1 MSANTQ
7 SATAPAANRRWL
19 FAGTFLVSLAL
30 LAFEV
35 MTVRTINF
43 TVGPSYIY
51 IAIALAMLGLSGA
64 GSILSL
70 VNLRALRFP
79 RDQLLF
85 WICVAIALLLLFS
98 HFLAADL
105 KAELNAA
112 VRAAGI
118 SEGLPGVVTA
128 GAVGGFVSALKVG
141 LSLSLPYFL
150 FDALLT
156 LLFTSTDD
164 CIYGRLYASDLIG
177 AALGCVCA
185 IIVMELTGYAVSV
198 TAPAIAVL
206 LGGACYVWPSSRR
219 LGMLGVA
226 AAALVSVLPA
236 FGAYADR
243 IEPPADANYLARDY
257 EFDEEVREVWRGWN
271 SFTRVGMVE
280 WLGEDAQPYG
290 MVAQRGRP
298 SNAFAILSLG
308 NGDGMIWVPQYDP
321 DSKYPWNHTPAVPAM
336 LAGQPRDVLVM
347 FAGVGADLLSLQGH
361 GSQKATGVELNG
373 LLAEGAMQFGKYR
386 TAEMLANE
394 AIDYHIS
401 EGRVF
406 LEQDPSRYDT
416 ILMSWSGATASY
428 YAGALGGTTQFLYTY
443 EALEAILDHLK
454 PGGHAIILQINKVNA
469 LAMLRRYMAERG
481 IDRPERT
488 AVVLYKPG
496 RIDTA
501 WDGAFDNNPL
511 LIKPDGW
518 TDEEIARIATNGAG
532 HEFHVAYAPGWPDD
546 PLYRAYGRVM
556 RANDVDAEIAALS
569 RANGLR
575 FGVITDDRPFH
586 LDLFP
591 NSNYFDPDFW
601 SRLLQARCSARTIL
615 PMHCVSSS
623 SRWCR

>member
-7 SATAPAANRRWL
+7 SATARAANRRWL

-105 KAELNAA
+105 KAELNPG

-150 FDALLT
+150 FGALLT

-185 IIVMELTGYAVSV
+185 IVVMELTGYAVSV

-219 LGMLGVA
+219 LGMLGVV
-226 AAALVSVLPA
+226 AAALVSVLPV
-236 FGAYADR
+236 FGALPIGSSR
-243 IEPPADANYLARDY
+243 
-257 EFDEEVREVWRGWN
+257 
-271 SFTRVGMVE
+271 
-280 WLGEDAQPYG
+280 
-290 MVAQRGRP
+290 RP
-298 SNAFAILSLG
+298 TQT
-308 NGDGMIWVPQYDP
+308 IW
-321 DSKYPWNHTPAVPAM
+321 
-336 LAGQPRDVLVM
+336 
-347 FAGVGADLLSLQGH
+347 
-361 GSQKATGVELNG
+361 
-373 LLAEGAMQFGKYR
+373 
-386 TAEMLANE
+386 
-394 AIDYHIS
+394 
-401 EGRVF
+401 
-406 LEQDPSRYDT
+406 
-416 ILMSWSGATASY
+416 
-428 YAGALGGTTQFLYTY
+428 
-443 EALEAILDHLK
+443 
-454 PGGHAIILQINKVNA
+454 PG
-469 LAMLRRYMAERG
+469 
-481 IDRPERT
+481 
-488 AVVLYKPG
+488 
-496 RIDTA
+496 
-501 WDGAFDNNPL
+501 
-511 LIKPDGW
+511 
-518 TDEEIARIATNGAG
+518 
-532 HEFHVAYAPGWPDD
+532 
-546 PLYRAYGRVM
+546 
-556 RANDVDAEIAALS
+556 
-569 RANGLR
+569 
-575 FGVITDDRPFH
+575 ITSSTKR
-586 LDLFP
+586 
-591 NSNYFDPDFW
+591 S
-601 SRLLQARCSARTIL
+601 ARCGAAGTALPASVWWNGSARTRSHTEWL
-615 PMHCVSSS
+615 RNVAGPPTHSRFCRWPMAMA
-623 SRWCR
+623 